1 MGTIPRL
8 RGTPAQNLQVRT
20 AWIIEAT
27 RRVEPDLSDE
37 LLRRAIELAA
47 PRRARRAV
55 LASELLTRP
64 EVLTCGLSDSS
75 PVTQAYLEQ
84 LVAAGARRVVLATC
98 ELCGRGP
105 THGVRLPSGGRACNR
120 CTRRMRVQACSVC
133 GQVGPR
139 GSRGLQGEP
148 VCERCTDRA
157 RVSYCDGCGK
167 RRRGHRRLPGGRLL
181 CSGCSRNDPST
192 WEACARCGRVAPVAA
207 RHKSGPVCSRCYDRP
222 QYPCDRCGQ
231 VSKVHSRRTGEAVC
245 SRCYHAPQQLC
256 AACGHPR
263 PHQREV
269 VDRCPRC
276 ESVQSRTCDRC
287 GDTVFGFG
295 VNAAGE
301 HQCERC
307 WLRVRLIR
315 LLGDHNGIIDPRL
328 ATFVDALGS
337 VESPRNAMQWLT
349 RGRANNVLGAMARG
363 DQGLDHATLD
373 RAAGQRRG
381 RALAIE
387 HLRQLLVVSGA
398 LPPRDE
404 YMSRLERTIEAR
416 LSAAHPRDARVLRS
430 YATWHVL
437 SGARRRVARGR
448 PSQGISRGALAA
460 MTVAETFL
468 AWLRESGL
476 DREAV
481 PQAAVDHWLTQHPG
495 RAVHLA
501 TFLRWAQ
508 RRGLP
513 SKVHID
519 SQLRWFPT
527 TFMHADTQWALV
539 QRLLHDDTVAPG
551 DRLVACLVMLYG
563 QPLRRVARLRHSD
576 ISTTGPQTMVKLG
589 SEAVVLIGPL
599 DEIAGQMLHGQ
610 ARDRRV
616 QGLAK
621 SFPNQ
626 QDWLFPGRVAG
637 QPIGVKALQGRMK
650 KLGIQAR
657 GARNT
662 AVLNLARDV
671 PASVL
676 ADLLGITAAT
686 AERWRELAGGNWT
699 TYAPIGGYR
708 KSPR

>member
-1 MGTIPRL
+1 VGTGPRL

-47 PRRARRAV
+47 PRRAGRAV
-55 LASELLTRP
+55 LASELLARP

-157 RVSYCDGCGK
+157 RS
-167 RRRGHRRLPGGRLL
+167 
-181 CSGCSRNDPST
+181 
-192 WEACARCGRVAPVAA
+192 
-207 RHKSGPVCSRCYDRP
+207 
-222 QYPCDRCGQ
+222 
-231 VSKVHSRRTGEAVC
+231 
-245 SRCYHAPQQLC
+245 
-256 AACGHPR
+256 
-263 PHQREV
+263 
-269 VDRCPRC
+269 
-276 ESVQSRTCDRC
+276 
-287 GDTVFGFG
+287 
-295 VNAAGE
+295 
-301 HQCERC
+301 
-307 WLRVRLIR
+307 
-315 LLGDHNGIIDPRL
+315 PRL
-328 ATFVDALGS
+328 VTFVDALGS

-349 RGRANNVLGAMARG
+349 RGRAQDVLGAMVRG

-416 LSAAHPRDARVLRS
+416 LSTAHPGDARVLRS

-448 PSQGISRGALAA
+448 PSQRIGRGALAA
-460 MTVAETFL
+460 MTIAETFL
-468 AWLRESGL
+468 AWLRELGL

-527 TFMHADTQWALV
+527 TFMHADTQWTLV

-563 QPLRRVARLRHSD
+563 QPLRRVAQLRHSD
-576 ISTTGPQTMVKLG
+576 ISTTGAQTMIKLG

-599 DEIAGQMLHGQ
+599 DEIAAQMLHGQ
-610 ARDRRV
+610 ARDRWV

-637 QPIGVKALQGRMK
+637 QPIGMKALQERMK
-650 KLGIQAR
+650 KLGIEAR

-699 TYAPIGGYR
+699 TYAPIGDTGSHR
-708 KSPR
+708 GDLLGFRRPSARGLKCSGTVVGAKQGAPSRGVRR